1 MSKSFLKVSE
11 AYTKLGLSG
20 GGSNWIRKSELVA
33 TGKCDTTKLEKYGN
47 NDFVVDDDIVL
58 INNGYYIPFTGSFE
72 DSLGNLPI
80 QRFAV
85 ISSGTTADFGE
96 NGYLIYDIGDLLKDK
111 DKITIELDYMF
122 LTYTQQYVII
132 PVFTTDKTIFPHK
145 LPMTIW
151 CEYCTW
157 NNMDYNVVYS
167 CGIPEDISSVN
178 NAPYVRMVI
187 NKWYH
192 SKIVWV
198 YSEQRGYYYLNNK
211 VMSVRWPST
220 TRSYNIRP
228 TKLYFGMINDPIY
241 NDGLTIHSKTNIKI
255 KNFKM
260 TFE

>member
-1 MSKSFLKVSE
+1 M
-11 AYTKLGLSG
+11 
-20 GGSNWIRKSELVA
+20 IA

-47 NDFVVDDDIVL
+47 NDFVIDDDIVL
-58 INNGYYIPFTGSFE
+58 INNSYYISFAGSFE

-85 ISSGTTADFGE
+85 ISAGTTADFGD
-96 NGYLIYDIGDLLKDK
+96 NGYLTYDIGNLLEDK

-122 LTYTQQYVII
+122 LTYTQQNVIV

-157 NNMDYNVVYS
+157 SNMNYNVVYS
-167 CGIPEDISSVN
+167 CGVPEDRSG
-178 NAPYVRMVI
+178 YGDYDRMVI

-192 SKIVWV
+192 SKITWV
-198 YSEQRGYYYLNNK
+198 YSEQKGWFWLNDS
-211 VMSVRWPST
+211 VMSLRWPST

-228 TKLYFGMINDPIY
+228 TKLYFGMINNPVYSDDRTVY
-241 NDGLTIHSKTNIKI
+241 SKTNIKI

>member
-1 MSKSFLKVSE
+1 M
-11 AYTKLGLSG
+11 
-20 GGSNWIRKSELVA
+20 IA

-58 INNGYYIPFTGSFE
+58 MGGYYIPFTDSFI
-72 DSLGNLPI
+72 DSLGNSPI
-80 QRFAV
+80 QKQNVLLSNGFV
-85 ISSGTTADFGE
+85 EVTDD
-96 NGYLIYDIGDLLKDK
+96 GYLTYDIADLIKDK

-122 LTYTQQYVII
+122 LTYTQKNVMV

-151 CEYCTW
+151 CEYCIW

-167 CGIPEDISSVN
+167 CGIPEDRKGTGG
-178 NAPYVRMVI
+178 YDRMVI
-187 NKWYH
+187 NRWYH
-192 SKIVWV
+192 SKITWV
-198 YSEQRGYYYLNNK
+198 YSEQRGYYWLDGS
-211 VMSVRWPST
+211 VMSLRWPST

-228 TKLYFGMINDPIY
+228 TKLYFGMINNPVYDSDRTIY
-241 NDGLTIHSKTNIKI
+241 SKINIKI